1 MPTSGSWLIPKKY
14 IVLIPSPSFLTS
26 SEPSPL
32 FEVTL
37 LGTAFM
43 NRKRSQYKCPKLLSI
58 LYPT

>member
-1 MPTSGSWLIPKKY
+1 MPTYGSWLIPKKY

-26 SEPSPL
+26 SELSPL

-43 NRKRSQYKCPKLLSI
+43 KLFMKPKLLSI

>member
-26 SEPSPL
+26 SELSPL

-43 NRKRSQYKCPKLLSI
+43 
-58 LYPT
+58 